1 MHQMATTFATAFTAF
16 CDDLIPT
23 FPELAKEITALQARP
38 VADVEKE
45 FVALWKTT
53 PTALTTRDPSRLFTQ
68 EFLPGIRLTAALWGE
83 VSEMTHKAIWNHL
96 QTLALLSAASFDVG
110 SLDLSGMMHQ
120 MKEMAES
127 PMMKSMMDKL
137 KEMMDSFGKSDASGA
152 APAFKI
158 PERLFKGQI
167 AKMAEELA
175 REFKPEDFGLSPEL
189 LETSDPTKI
198 FGYLQ
203 EIFTKKPELL
213 MAGAQR
219 IAKKIQAKFER
230 GELKREDLMREAEE
244 MMKEFS
250 DNPMFSELFGG
261 LTEMLNG
268 SDRETGNDGSARR
281 RAVQERLRKK
291 MEAKKAAATAATA
304 ATATSNSASASV
316 SSTLSVS
323 DAELEAMFAIP
334 SSKKGADG
342 KPVVPKKK

>member
-1 MHQMATTFATAFTAF
+1 
-16 CDDLIPT
+16 
-23 FPELAKEITALQARP
+23 
-38 VADVEKE
+38 
-45 FVALWKTT
+45 
-53 PTALTTRDPSRLFTQ
+53 
-68 EFLPGIRLTAALWGE
+68 
-83 VSEMTHKAIWNHL
+83 
-96 QTLALLSAASFDVG
+96 
-110 SLDLSGMMHQ
+110 
-120 MKEMAES
+120 
-127 PMMKSMMDKL
+127 MMKSMMEKL
-137 KEMMDSFGKSDASGA
+137 KEMMGGSGLSGET
-152 APAFKI
+152 PAFKI

-175 REFKPEDFGLSPEL
+175 REFKPEDFGLSPEV
-189 LETSDPTKI
+189 LESSDPTKI

-281 RAVQERLRKK
+281 REVQERLRKK
-291 MEAKKAAATAATA
+291 MDAKKAAAATSASAATA
-304 ATATSNSASASV
+304 STV

-323 DAELEAMFAIP
+323 DAELEAMFAMP
-334 SSKKGADG
+334 SSKKGAAG

>member
-1 MHQMATTFATAFTAF
+1 MHQMATTFATALTAF
-16 CDDLIPT
+16 CDDLTPT
-23 FPELAKEITALQARP
+23 FPELSKEITAVQARP

-53 PTALTTRDPSRLFTQ
+53 PAALTTRDPSRLFTQ
-68 EFLPGIRLTAALWGE
+68 DFLPGIRLTAALWGE

-137 KEMMDSFGKSDASGA
+137 KEMMGSFGKPDVSGA

-175 REFKPEDFGLSPEL
+175 REFKPEDFGLSPEV
-189 LETSDPTKI
+189 LESSDPTKI

-219 IAKKIQAKFER
+219 IAKKIQGKFER

-291 MEAKKAAATAATA
+291 MEAKKAATTA

-342 KPVVPKKK
+342 KPVISKKK